1 MNKSHTSLAWTA
13 ILLALALKIWLA
25 AAIPFTGDE
34 AYFYWWGVFP
44 ALGYYDHPPMIGWV
58 ISMLRV
64 ISDHHFVLRL
74 PTIAMTFLI
83 GWGLADLARRFGL
96 VKQSSA
102 MLVAAFYIA
111 LPISW
116 IGVPVTTDTPLIL
129 ALFASGYCFL
139 RAHLAEEAT
148 PFRDSRTLALGWW
161 IGAGIALGI
170 AFLSKYF
177 AVVMAIAYAVA
188 LLRPKPHHGYS
199 VQQGLTRLFII
210 VGSVLPFGLLNLYY
224 NATNCWNNVMFNG
237 VNRHEDAAWG
247 IENAAIYL
255 GMMIYLVTPWLIWGV
270 LRGLRNLRSTGGF
283 SNQTAGTSSAS
294 RALLT
299 LITVSFLFF
308 FIISLRK
315 SVGLHWVLAFLP
327 FMILAASL
335 WLSREQ
341 LAGYLKWTLV
351 FSVLHAIGFGL
362 LLHTALAKHYAP
374 KLDRDI
380 AFLTDV
386 ETLGEQV
393 MKDADATTTLMGR
406 AYTPASLL
414 GYHHG
419 RYVPVFGTG
428 KYHARQDD
436 VLVDFK
442 KFDGQSIR
450 VVDKTENGLKGLD
463 AFFTKSQ
470 VEPLEIEGRKYWVLK
485 GEGFQFELYRER
497 ILAEI
502 NRRYYNI
509 PTALPVLSCPFQTR
523 YGF

>member
-1 MNKSHTSLAWTA
+1 
-13 ILLALALKIWLA
+13 
-25 AAIPFTGDE
+25 
-34 AYFYWWGVFP
+34 
-44 ALGYYDHPPMIGWV
+44 
-58 ISMLRV
+58 
-64 ISDHHFVLRL
+64 
-74 PTIAMTFLI
+74 
-83 GWGLADLARRFGL
+83 
-96 VKQSSA
+96 
-102 MLVAAFYIA
+102 
-111 LPISW
+111 
-116 IGVPVTTDTPLIL
+116 
-129 ALFASGYCFL
+129 
-139 RAHLAEEAT
+139 
-148 PFRDSRTLALGWW
+148 
-161 IGAGIALGI
+161 
-170 AFLSKYF
+170 
-177 AVVMAIAYAVA
+177 
-188 LLRPKPHHGYS
+188 
-199 VQQGLTRLFII
+199 
-210 VGSVLPFGLLNLYY
+210 
-224 NATNCWNNVMFNG
+224 
-237 VNRHEDAAWG
+237 
-247 IENAAIYL
+247 
-255 GMMIYLVTPWLIWGV
+255 
-270 LRGLRNLRSTGGF
+270 
-283 SNQTAGTSSAS
+283 
-294 RALLT
+294 
-299 LITVSFLFF
+299 VSFLFF

-341 LAGYLKWTLV
+341 LAGYVKWTLV

-362 LLHTALAKHYAP
+362 LLHTGLAKHYAP

-414 GYHHG
+414 GYHYG